1 VARHKREYDG
11 ERFTVKRTLQLTPSQ
26 AAMLDAAAARQG
38 ATWSDFTRELLC
50 RRFATPGRVDGARR
64 DPETVAIIRALDG
77 AAYQNSAAGN
87 LLNQLMRHAWT
98 TGELGSARLAEI
110 DELLDLIRQAAEKHV
125 VALDQVIERHAL
137 GRAAEPAKAGP
148 EMAEVAA

>member
-1 VARHKREYDG
+1 MARYKRDYDG

-26 AAMLDAAAARQG
+26 AEMLDAAAARQG
-38 ATWSDFTRELLC
+38 VIWSDFARELLC
-50 RRFATPGRVDGARR
+50 RRFGTRGRVDGARR
-64 DPETVAIIRALDG
+64 DPETVAMIRALDG

-98 TGELGSARLAEI
+98 TGELGSSRLADI
-110 DELLDLIRQAAEKHV
+110 DELLDLIREAAEKHL

-137 GRAAEPAKAGP
+137 GRAAGPAEAGP
-148 EMAEVAA
+148 EVPEAAA

>member
-1 VARHKREYDG
+1 VARHKHDYDG
-11 ERFTVKRTLQLTPSQ
+11 ERFTVKRTLKLTPSQ
-26 AAMLDAAAARQG
+26 AAILDAAAARQG
-38 ATWSDFTRELLC
+38 AAWSDFARELLC
-50 RRFATPGRVDGARR
+50 RRLGTPAHVAGARR
-64 DPETVAIIRALDG
+64 DPETIAVIRALDA

-110 DELLDLIRQAAEKHV
+110 DELLDLIREAAEKHL

-137 GRAAEPAKAGP
+137 GRAAGPAEAGP
-148 EMAEVAA
+148 EVPEAAA